1 MLCGVNTA
9 GDLGLNIRFTTCMIL
24 GKFLK
29 TFLFLSLSV
38 KWVYF
43 WDLLHKSVV
52 KSKYNNL

>member
-29 TFLFLSLSV
+29 TFLSLSV

>member
-9 GDLGLNIRFTTCMIL
+9 GDLGLNTRFTACMIL

-43 WDLLHKSVV
+43 
-52 KSKYNNL
+52 